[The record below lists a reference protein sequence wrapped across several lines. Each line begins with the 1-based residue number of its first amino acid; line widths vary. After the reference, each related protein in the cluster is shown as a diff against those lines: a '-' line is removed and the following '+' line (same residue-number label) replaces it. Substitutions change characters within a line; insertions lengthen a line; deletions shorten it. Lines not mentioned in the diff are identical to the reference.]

1 MELRIDFFRHLCYH
15 VKCWIDFQFYRCV
28 AQLGRALRSGRRGRG
43 FESRRTDFFVP
54 IFRREGEIGMKLL
67 LAEDEVDMSEA
78 LVDILTYHKYT
89 VDAVFDGEEAL
100 DYATIGEYDGIIL
113 DIMMPKMSGLE
124 VLQKLRS
131 RGDRTPVLLLTA
143 KAEVEDRIAGLDM
156 GADDYLPKPFA
167 MGELLARIRAMLRRK
182 EEFTPEIVKCGDL
195 SLNMHTY
202 ELSGN
207 GQSFV
212 LPKLEYQLMEV
223 FMLNQG
229 IYMSTESLL
238 EKVWGLET
246 DAEVGTV
253 WVYISYLRKR
263 LQALKVHVEI
273 QAKRGIGY
281 RLAETE

>member
-1 MELRIDFFRHLCYH
+1 
-15 VKCWIDFQFYRCV
+15 
-28 AQLGRALRSGRRGRG
+28 
-43 FESRRTDFFVP
+43 
-54 IFRREGEIGMKLL
+54 MKLL

-113 DIMMPKMSGLE
+113 DIMMPK
-124 VLQKLRS
+124 
-131 RGDRTPVLLLTA
+131 
-143 KAEVEDRIAGLDM
+143 
-156 GADDYLPKPFA
+156 
-167 MGELLARIRAMLRRK
+167 
-182 EEFTPEIVKCGDL
+182 
-195 SLNMHTY
+195 
-202 ELSGN
+202 
-207 GQSFV
+207 
-212 LPKLEYQLMEV
+212 LEYQLMEV

-229 IYMSTESLL
+229 IYMSTDSLL

-273 QAKRGIGY
+273 QAKRGIGC
-281 RLAETE
+281 RP